1 MRGSHRGAADSSPL
15 LLLAVVAAVIGLGL
29 YVIFDATSLEFWA
42 LIWLAATVLFIPVIR
57 RQPRRRDCWPTG
69 RPGERR

>member
-1 MRGSHRGAADSSPL
+1 